1 MNPIIILWA
10 GGLIILVLIGV
21 GIFAN
26 IRIRKSVEEERI
38 GDYITP
44 ESPAEEIIKK
54 ERKTIVTEWLTKRVE
69 RSSYGDKLAKELAQA
84 DLKLKP
90 GEYVTAMVT
99 ASLAVGILAYF
110 LGNQSLFFALIGAV
124 GGLFL
129 PGFYVRLQ
137 KNRRLIK
144 FNDQLGDMLGLMVN
158 GLRAGYSTLQA
169 MESVSKELPAPISE
183 EFRRVVQEIQL
194 GVTTEKALENLLR
207 RIPSDDLDLVI
218 TAMNVQ
224 REVGGNLA
232 EILETI
238 SHTIR
243 ERVKLKG
250 EIRVLTAQMRISGL
264 FLALLPI
271 GLSVALYMVNR
282 EYIMTMVAKENN
294 SPFPCGYVALGTA
307 GLLIAAGYLIM
318 QKIAKIDV

>member
-1 MNPIIILWA
+1 MNPT
-10 GGLIILVLIGV
+10 IILVIGGIAVLVLIVV
-21 GIFAN
+21 GILGN
-26 IRIRKSVEEERI
+26 IRGRKSTEEERL
-38 GDYITP
+38 GEFVAP
-44 ESPAEEIIKK
+44 EVPEKVTKK
-54 ERKTIVTEWLTKRVE
+54 ERSTVVTDWLTKTVE
-69 RSSYGDKLAKELAQA
+69 KSSYGDRIAKELAQA

-90 GEYVTAMVT
+90 GEYVGAM
-99 ASLAVGILAYF
+99 ALAAIGLGVFGYF
-110 LGNQSLFFALIGAV
+110 LGNNSILIAVLGAV
-124 GGLFL
+124 FGLFV
-129 PGFYVRLQ
+129 PKIYVNVQ
-137 KNRRLIK
+137 KGRRLIK

-169 MESVSKELPAPISE
+169 MEAVSKDLHPPIAT
-183 EFRRVVQEIQL
+183 EFQRVVQEIQL

-250 EIRVLTAQMRISGL
+250 EIRVLTAQMRISGIFL
-264 FLALLPI
+264 SLLPVGLAL
-271 GLSVALYMVNR
+271 ALYMINR
-282 EYIMTMVAKENN
+282 DYLMTMFAPENN
-294 SPFPCGYVALGTA
+294 ASFPCGYVAIGTA
-307 GLLIAAGYLIM
+307 GLMIAAGYFIM
-318 QKIAKIDV
+318 QGIAKIDV